1 MRRWLLLLLTLPLA
15 AQTPSDLGVRVHGL
29 APMGD
34 LRNLTGDRLGFGVAG
49 YVDLHFEE
57 LSDLVFRPLLE
68 ADYVP
73 PGDQLGLSGNQ
84 KTKAFAT
91 FFGGEV
97 LWRTSGQTE
106 GPYLAMALGA
116 QSWRITEDQNGT
128 TTRIQGTKLGVNG
141 GVGYQFTK
149 HLAFEARTF
158 WSPVDQG
165 FRATGLTAGMAWT
178 F

>member
-1 MRRWLLLLLTLPLA
+1 MRRLLSFLVALPLA

-57 LSDLVFRPLLE
+57 LEGLVFRPVLQ

-73 PGDQLGLSGNQ
+73 PGDQLGIAGNT

-91 FFGGEV
+91 FIGGEV

-106 GPYLAMALGA
+106 GPFLAAALGA
-116 QSWRITEDQNGT
+116 QSWRITQDQSGVI
-128 TTRIQGTKLGVNG
+128 TRIQGTKLGVNG

-149 HLAFEARTF
+149 HLAFEARAF
-158 WSPVDQG
+158 WSPVDTN
-165 FRATGLTAGMAWT
+165 FRATGVTAGLAWT